1 MRAPNA
7 AVGVAPASSSAS
19 RAIALSSRSSRP
31 RALRARVVASPRS
44 SRGFAKK
51 KKPSEEARP
60 RIVTRASAS
69 AANVALVGLGT
80 RGGVVVDALALGGPL
95 ERAEY
100 WALNS
105 DPVSLQASACA
116 NRWRLPPSNVDV
128 SGRAARDNAEA
139 AAREILAGGSG
150 RVPPD
155 VIVVVASAN
164 EASGAG
170 LQTIVALAELKERG
184 FRKQFGFK
192 VGFNGLAGPAAMTH
206 AGPLLVLAV
215 TCPFDF
221 EGPRKSAAAADFL
234 EKAQREAD
242 LLVVVPQQSLTT
254 FRRVLLPRRS
264 PYDRVV
270 VVNADP

>member
-1 MRAPNA
+1 M
-7 AVGVAPASSSAS
+7 
-19 RAIALSSRSSRP
+19 
-31 RALRARVVASPRS
+31 
-44 SRGFAKK
+44 
-51 KKPSEEARP
+51 
-60 RIVTRASAS
+60 
-69 AANVALVGLGT
+69 
-80 RGGVVVDALALGGPL
+80 
-95 ERAEY
+95 
-100 WALNS
+100 
-105 DPVSLQASACA
+105 
-116 NRWRLPPSNVDV
+116 DV

-264 PYDRVV
+264 PYDRVG

>member
-192 VGFNGLAGPAAMTH
+192 VGSTASRG
-206 AGPLLVLAV
+206 
-215 TCPFDF
+215 
-221 EGPRKSAAAADFL
+221 
-234 EKAQREAD
+234 
-242 LLVVVPQQSLTT
+242 
-254 FRRVLLPRRS
+254 RRR
-264 PYDRVV
+264 
-270 VVNADP
+270 